1 MKSLNK
7 IIPGAAAAIVAL
19 AFGTASAHA
28 LNLTISDNNI
38 GTGSGFSGGPRG
50 QGLEDNEAEA
60 GMVQSQAW
68 DLEAFTL
75 NGSKLKVYSGFNLL
89 GGEQGYALGDIFID
103 VNGNAKYGAAAGGL
117 SSNADL
123 KYDYVIHFNNRS
135 GQTIGTGY
143 EVFSLTEN
151 SSVSLTQVGVP
162 QNQSGGSNPF
172 SYVSGGTSIGTGTF
186 GVSTVSGD
194 ITLEDGTT
202 VTGGNHYIG
211 EVDLGFLAGTT
222 TDVLFHLA
230 LGCGNDNLI
239 GKTSGGFDQVPD
251 VGSTLV
257 LMGFGMSGLAM
268 ARGRF
273 NRKSRS

>member
-7 IIPGAAAAIVAL
+7 IIPGAAVAIVAL

-28 LNLTISDNNI
+28 LNITISDNNI

-103 VNGNAKYGAAAGGL
+103 VNGNAKYGAAASGL

-123 KYDYVIHFNNRS
+123 KYDYVIHFGNRS

-143 EVFSLTEN
+143 EVFSLTET
-151 SSVSLTQVGVP
+151 SIVSLTQVGVP

-172 SYVSGGTSIGTGTF
+172 SYVSGGASIGTGTF
-186 GVSTVSGD
+186 GVSTFSGD

-222 TDVLFHLA
+222 TDVLFHLT
-230 LGCGNDNLI
+230 LGCGNDNLV
-239 GKTSGGFDQVPD
+239 GKTSGGFDRVPD
-251 VGSTLV
+251 GGSTLM

-273 NRKSRS
+273 NRKS

>member
-251 VGSTLV
+251 VGSTLM

-273 NRKSRS
+273 NRKS